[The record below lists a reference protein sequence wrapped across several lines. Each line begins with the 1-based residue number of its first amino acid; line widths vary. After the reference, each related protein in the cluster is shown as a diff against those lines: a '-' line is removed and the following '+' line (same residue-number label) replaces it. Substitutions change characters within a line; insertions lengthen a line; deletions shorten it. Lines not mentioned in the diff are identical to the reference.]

1 MMADYK
7 INDGEVLI
15 GDFDNLQANGEYWR
29 PIRDEEKIEVMLQMI
44 IDLHVKF
51 NRLKDI

>member
-1 MMADYK
+1 MVDYK
-7 INDGEVLI
+7 IEDGKVLI
-15 GDFDNLQANGEYWR
+15 GDFDNLQANDEYWR

-44 IDLHVKF
+44 IDLHAKF

>member
-1 MMADYK
+1 MIDYK
-7 INDGEVLI
+7 VDDGKVLI
-15 GDFDNLQANGEYWR
+15 GDFDNLKYWR
-29 PIRDEEKIEVMLQMI
+29 PIRDEEKIDVMLQMI